1 MTECEL
7 QFICLI
13 KNFLRQL
20 NTDCEKCK
28 NYEWKNI
35 FELSQKHSVSGIIAS
50 QILNFSDKSFLS
62 EEIISYSKQVLCKT
76 VQEYEIKKEMVN
88 DISEILSKSE
98 IRHIFIKGTA
108 IKELYPQSELRT
120 SGDIDVYVKADD
132 FETAEKVFEN
142 NNFKKVLKRSDV
154 SVFVKNSQEIEL
166 HSKIKSKI
174 PDDKSI
180 FEYCETANGFSYF
193 PLKYFHFAYVVSHLA
208 KHLAQGGAG
217 VRMFMDIDVL
227 YGCLNAKEKKKAFE
241 ILKKLNLYKTATAL
255 LNMCRVW
262 FDTPIEDDL
271 KNDDEKL
278 FEKMS
283 RIVLEGGTFGF
294 ESGKAGKVYLQNSIG
309 KSDRVSVFTRLK
321 ALQKLF
327 FPSVSY
333 LKSIYGFCEKNPI
346 LVPAAW
352 FYRLFCAVFKRGN
365 HSKNTIKEILSQNSV
380 PEIYNDVLCELGLL
394 KD

>member
-20 NTDCEKCK
+20 NTDCEQCK

-35 FELSQKHSVSGIIAS
+35 FELSQKHSVSGIIVS

-62 EEIISYSKQVLCKT
+62 EEFISYSKQVLCKT

-108 IKELYPQSELRT
+108 IKELYPQPELRT
-120 SGDIDVYVKADD
+120 SGDIDIYVKADD

-227 YGCLNAKEKKKAFE
+227 YGCLNAEEKKKAFE

-262 FDTPIEDDL
+262 FDTPIEDEL

-321 ALQKLF
+321 ALKKLF

-365 HSKNTIKEILSQNSV
+365 HSKNTIKEILSQK
-380 PEIYNDVLCELGLL
+380 L
-394 KD
+394 